1 MKLSY
6 FFTTAALLA
15 GSMFSPP
22 DSWACA
28 ACGIDDSAYA
38 VSYIFLL
45 GMPLTIMG
53 AIGGVFVY
61 SSRRRKNNSSNT

>member
-1 MKLSY
+1 MKPSCV
-6 FFTTAALLA
+6 FTAAAFLA
-15 GSMFSPP
+15 GLIFSPP

-28 ACGIDDSAYA
+28 VCGLDDTAYI

-53 AIGGVFVY
+53 AIGGVFIY
-61 SSRRRKNNSSNT
+61 SSRRRKKISSDT